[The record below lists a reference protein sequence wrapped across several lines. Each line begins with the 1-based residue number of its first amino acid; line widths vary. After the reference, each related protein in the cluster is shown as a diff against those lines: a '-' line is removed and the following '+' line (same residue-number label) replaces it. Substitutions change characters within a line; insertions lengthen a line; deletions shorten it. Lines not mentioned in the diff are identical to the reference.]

1 MPWLWSVDLGPRVN
15 GLRRRWRWIWDRRAR
30 QQGGVRVWQRNE
42 RRGGAC
48 ERGAAVAG
56 VLT

>member
-15 GLRRRWRWIWDRRAR
+15 DLRRRWRWIWDRRAR

-48 ERGAAVAG
+48 ERGAAAAG